1 MFYLDRQCRFIIMDS
16 ESYLTGENVDYSFT
30 IDLGMSS
37 IEHDERDVLL
47 SIDNNDILLS
57 QYKYPRWFMKKFQ
70 TILSHTFETKRSW
83 DFEISSKKKRVIL
96 FYQKLKR
103 FIGENKWTTINQNFV
118 IL

>member
-57 QYKYPRWFMKKFQ
+57 QYKYPRWFMKNFKQ
-70 TILSHTFETKRSW
+70 
-83 DFEISSKKKRVIL
+83 
-96 FYQKLKR
+96 FYPTHLKLKEAGTLKYHQR
-103 FIGENKWTTINQNFV
+103 KASYIILPEVEKDLLEKING
-118 IL
+118 LL